1 MIGSSFGSEVCCLYT
16 AAAEAGRS
24 ESGIHDAA
32 SSRVWSSHRMGSGN
46 HLLQGTRHATDK
58 NSPVGEDC
66 PQVEDVYKFDLD
78 TAVGRKLDLYPL
90 CNGSIDARQ
99 SGAKNHENIFGIEQ
113 FEVEKLGKTIKN
125 QDPPDVIK
133 LTSQQKSHAAIG
145 NSSKQGGKQFKDAST
160 AGRSQL

>member
-1 MIGSSFGSEVCCLYT
+1 MYT
-16 AAAEAGRS
+16 AVAGAERR
-24 ESGIHDAA
+24 ESGRHDAA

-99 SGAKNHENIFGIEQ
+99 SGAKFPEKLFGIEQ
-113 FEVEKLGKTIKN
+113 FEAKKLGNTDKN
-125 QDPPDVIK
+125 QNPPDVMK
-133 LTSQQKSHAAIG
+133 LTSQQKIM
-145 NSSKQGGKQFKDAST
+145 QQ
-160 AGRSQL
+160 